1 MAIVR
6 WRPLRDIVSIQD
18 EMNQLFDDFFGR
30 TPKRWSA
37 FGPEEGLWTPNVD
50 VSETKDEIVVTAEMP
65 GLKKED
71 IKLSVQDNVITLSGE
86 KKSEEEKKDANF
98 YRLERSFG
106 SFCRSFT
113 LPTPVEAEKIKASF
127 KDGILKVTL
136 PKSEKVKPKEIPI
149 NIS

>member
-30 TPKRWSA
+30 TQKRWSA

>member
-1 MAIVR
+1 MAMVR

-18 EMNQLFDDFFGR
+18 EMNQLFDDLFGR

-65 GLKKED
+65 GMKKED

-136 PKSEKVKPKEIPI
+136 PKSEQVKTKEIPI

>member
-1 MAIVR
+1 MAMVR

-30 TPKRWSA
+30 TPKRW
-37 FGPEEGLWTPNVD
+37 FRPEEGLWTPNVD
-50 VSETKDEIVVTAEMP
+50 VSETKDEIVLTAEMP
-65 GLKKED
+65 GMKKED
-71 IKLSVQDNVITLSGE
+71 ITLSVQDNVITLSGE

>member
-18 EMNQLFDDFFGR
+18 EMNQLFDDFFGGR
-30 TPKRWSA
+30 VPRRWLKA
-37 FGPEEGLWTPNVD
+37 EEGLWTPNVD
-50 VSETKDEIVVTAEMP
+50 VNETKDEIVVTAEMP

-71 IKLSVQDNVITLSGE
+71 IKLSVQDNVLTLSGE
-86 KKSEEEKKDANF
+86 KNHEKEEKDANF
-98 YRLERSFG
+98 YRLERNFG

-113 LPTPVEAEKIKASF
+113 LPTSVEADKIKASF

>member
-6 WRPLRDIVSIQD
+6 WRPLRDIVSIQN
-18 EMNQLFDDFFGR
+18 EMNQLFDDFFGGR
-30 TPKRWSA
+30 VPRRWLKA
-37 FGPEEGLWTPNVD
+37 EEGLWTPNVD

-65 GLKKED
+65 GMKKED
-71 IKLSVQDNVITLSGE
+71 IKLSVQENVITLSGE

-136 PKSEKVKPKEIPI
+136 PKSEKVKPQEIPI

>member
-37 FGPEEGLWTPNVD
+37 FGPEEGVWTPNVD

-65 GLKKED
+65 GMKKED
-71 IKLSVQDNVITLSGE
+71 IKLSVQENVITLSGG

-136 PKSEKVKPKEIPI
+136 PKSEKVKPQEIPI

>member
-18 EMNQLFDDFFGR
+18 EMNQLFDNFFGGR
-30 TPKRWSA
+30 VPRRWLKA
-37 FGPEEGLWTPNVD
+37 EEGLWTPNVD

-65 GLKKED
+65 GMKKED

-113 LPTPVEAEKIKASF
+113 LPTPVEAEKIKANF

>member
-1 MAIVR
+1 MAIMR

-18 EMNQLFDDFFGR
+18 EMNQLFDDFFGGR
-30 TPKRWSA
+30 VPRRWLKA
-37 FGPEEGLWTPNVD
+37 EEGLWTPNVD
-50 VSETKDEIVVTAEMP
+50 VSETKDEILVTAEMP
-65 GLKKED
+65 GMKKED
-71 IKLSVQDNVITLSGE
+71 IKLSVQDNVIILSGE

-98 YRLERSFG
+98 YRIERSFG

-113 LPTPVEAEKIKASF
+113 LPTPVEADKIKASF

>member
-1 MAIVR
+1 MAIMR

-18 EMNQLFDDFFGR
+18 EMNQLFDGFFGER
-30 TPKRWSA
+30 VPRRWLKA
-37 FGPEEGLWTPNVD
+37 EEGLWTPNVD

-65 GLKKED
+65 GMKKED
-71 IKLSVQDNVITLSGE
+71 ITLSVQENVLTLSGE

-113 LPTPVEAEKIKASF
+113 LPTPVEADKIKASF

-136 PKSEKVKPKEIPI
+136 PKSEKVKPQEIPI

>member
-1 MAIVR
+1 MAIMR

-18 EMNQLFDDFFGR
+18 EMNQLFDDFFGGR
-30 TPKRWSA
+30 VPRRWLKA
-37 FGPEEGLWTPNVD
+37 EEGLWTPNVD

-65 GLKKED
+65 GMKKED
-71 IKLSVQDNVITLSGE
+71 ITLSVQDNVITLSGE

-113 LPTPVEAEKIKASF
+113 LPTPVEADKIKASF

-136 PKSEKVKPKEIPI
+136 PKSEKVKPQEIPI
-149 NIS
+149 NIN